1 MKSSSLLP
9 ALLVLGLA
17 TASLAGPRPTRP
29 IAAAVPAA
37 SAALRPAAAPRP
49 ANDDTILVRLPNQAT
64 MTLYVKNKAQLR
76 ELRNYKLD
84 SLIVLLDTYISQAE
98 KASQNSTSEQVTM
111 EFYPAKD
118 QPGKQVPEQIRITM
132 HNEPGKDQNRS
143 AKSGDHVDVTLGRV
157 FGVTVEEN
165 SDGNGSDRVSV
176 RVGSSAKSDSVRMA
190 ERKAKQEEKA
200 NRPVHSTFDID
211 LGLNALTNKQ
221 RDLNGNAL
229 DLRPVASRYISLN
242 LHYDI
247 RLGRKGSPLFLRTG
261 PELAFNNYM
270 LDNNYQFVNQNGVT
284 VLQKPSEAGRNLEK
298 SKLAVSSIN
307 LPLMPMLSFQDKK
320 GHDSFRIGAGGFVGY
335 RLGSHTKLKYEED
348 GNTKKDKDRGNYN
361 LEDFQYGV
369 QGTIGIRSIDLFA
382 KYNLNNTFKD
392 NRGPQAQTISFGIS
406 LLN

>member
-1 MKSSSLLP
+1 MKPSSLFP
-9 ALLVLGLA
+9 ALLILGLA
-17 TASLAGPRPTRP
+17 TASLAGPRPATAP
-29 IAAAVPAA
+29 AAAAPT
-37 SAALRPAAAPRP
+37 LRPTAAPRP

-84 SLIVLLDTYISQAE
+84 SLIVLLDTYITQAE

-132 HNEPGKDQNRS
+132 HNEPGKPADRT

-157 FGVTVEEN
+157 FGVSVEEN
-165 SDGNGSDRVSV
+165 ADGSGSDRVSV
-176 RVGSSAKSDSVRMA
+176 RVGTSAKSDSVRTA
-190 ERKAKQEEKA
+190 ERKAKQEERA
-200 NRPVHSTFDID
+200 NRAVHSNFDID

-221 RDLNGNAL
+221 RDLNGNTL

-242 LHYDI
+242 WHYDI
-247 RLGRKGSPLFLRTG
+247 RLGRVGSPLLLRTG

-270 LDNNYQFVNQNGVT
+270 LDNNFQFVVNPDGVT
-284 VLQKPSEAGRNLEK
+284 VLQKPAEVGRSLEK
-298 SKLAVSSIN
+298 SKLSVSSIN

-335 RLGSHTKLKYEED
+335 RLGSHTKLKYEEN
-348 GNTKKDKDRGNYN
+348 GSTKKDKDRGNYN

-392 NRGPQAQTISFGIS
+392 NRGPQAQTISFGLSI
-406 LLN
+406 LQ

>member
-1 MKSSSLLP
+1 MKRSSLLP

-17 TASLAGPRPTRP
+17 SASLAGPRP
-29 IAAAVPAA
+29 AAVP
-37 SAALRPAAAPRP
+37 SAPLAKLARL

-84 SLIVLLDTYISQAE
+84 SLIVLLDTYITQAE
-98 KASQNSTSEQVTM
+98 KASQGSSSEQVTM

-132 HNEPGKDQNRS
+132 HNDPKAPGRTT
-143 AKSGDHVDVTLGRV
+143 KSGDHVDVTLGRV
-157 FGVTVEEN
+157 FGVSVDEN
-165 SDGNGSDRVSV
+165 TDGTGSDRVSV
-176 RVGSSAKSDSVRMA
+176 RVGTSAKSDSVRNA
-190 ERKAKQEEKA
+190 ERKAKQEERA
-200 NRPVHSTFDID
+200 NRAVHSNFNID

-221 RDLNGNAL
+221 RDINGNTL
-229 DLRPVASRYISLN
+229 DLRPIASRYISLN
-242 LHYDI
+242 WHYDI
-247 RLGRKGSPLFLRTG
+247 RLGQVGSPLFLRTG

-270 LDNNYQFVNQNGVT
+270 LDNNYQFVNQNSIT
-284 VLQKPSEAGRNLEK
+284 MLQKPAEPGRNLEK
-298 SKLAVSSIN
+298 SKLSVSSIN
-307 LPLMPMLSFQDKK
+307 LPLMPMLNFQDKK
-320 GHDSFRIGAGGFVGY
+320 GHESFRIGAGGFVGY
-335 RLGSHTKLKYEED
+335 RLGSHTKLKYED
-348 GNTKKDKDRGNYN
+348 NGSTKKDKDRGNYN